1 MAATEPATPSHQ
13 EITTMDHNNPPT
25 VDRDDDPDPRDEVVT
40 PVGPKKAE
48 VTQRATDQVNGP
60 LMGGQH

>member
-1 MAATEPATPSHQ
+1 
-13 EITTMDHNNPPT
+13 MDHNNPPT